1 MWCIKMCKLSLI
13 CKGQKNPEGTRVSKL
28 YSVVD
33 KCTRSVTGQ
42 GGVR

>member
-1 MWCIKMCKLSLI
+1 MWCNAKDK
-13 CKGQKNPEGTRVSKL
+13 KNEGTRVSKL

-42 GGVR
+42 GGVG